1 MQSPALPVEIFHVL
15 AKCLSKALVSSELPS
30 LMASQYPSI
39 TPRNTK
45 RVRDGL
51 LTEKKKILLFAYRV
65 EDRNMG
71 RHDARQDFSR
81 QAEGYGNER
90 TETGS

>member
-51 LTEKKKILLFAYRV
+51 LTEKKKKILLFAYR
-65 EDRNMG
+65 G
-71 RHDARQDFSR
+71 GGQK
-81 QAEGYGNER
+81 YGK
-90 TETGS
+90 T